1 MCLNHCLVAD
11 QVDARSL
18 GGVPAVEYLHALC
31 VVLVQPVRSCALV
44 RQGVP
49 VPEDL
54 HVSWAEHV
62 QPR

>member
-1 MCLNHCLVAD
+1 M
-11 QVDARSL
+11 
-18 GGVPAVEYLHALC
+18 GVGPAFEYLHALC
-31 VVLVQPVRSCALV
+31 AVLVQPVRSCALV

-49 VPEDL
+49 VPGDL

>member
-11 QVDARSL
+11 QVGARSL
-18 GGVPAVEYLHALC
+18 GGVPAVECLHALC
-31 VVLVQPVRSCALV
+31 AVLVQPVRNCALV

-49 VPEDL
+49 VPKDL
-54 HVSWAEHV
+54 HVFWAEHV

>member
-1 MCLNHCLVAD
+1 M
-11 QVDARSL
+11 
-18 GGVPAVEYLHALC
+18 GGVPAVECLHALC
-31 VVLVQPVRSCALV
+31 AVLVQPVRNCALV

-54 HVSWAEHV
+54 RVFWAEHV

>member
-1 MCLNHCLVAD
+1 M
-11 QVDARSL
+11 
-18 GGVPAVEYLHALC
+18 GGVPFFEYLHALC
-31 VVLVQPVRSCALV
+31 AVWVQPVKSCALV

-54 HVSWAEHV
+54 RVSWAEHV

>member
-1 MCLNHCLVAD
+1 MGV
-11 QVDARSL
+11 
-18 GGVPAVEYLHALC
+18 VPAVEYLHALC
-31 VVLVQPVRSCALV
+31 AVLVQPVGSCAPV

-54 HVSWAEHV
+54 HVFWVEHV